1 MRALASRNYR
11 LYAGGQCVSLL
22 GNWMTATASL
32 WLVYHLSG
40 SPFNVGLVG
49 FANMIPVFVLAPFAG
64 VWIDRVDGLQVVRL
78 TQVLGMLQSAAMAAF
93 TFSGHLTVPILIGL
107 SGVQGLVN
115 ALDFPARQ
123 TLAYRFADDRA
134 PLDNVIALNSITFN
148 LARLIGPAIAGFV
161 IAAFGPGACY
171 TVDALSYSAVLVA
184 LAAVRLPPH
193 VSRVRMAHPLAD
205 LRDGVRY
212 AWTHPSIRR
221 LLLMVSVIALAGF
234 AHTIAAPVFARDV
247 FLGDART
254 LGFLMSATGAGSLLA
269 GVFLSG
275 RTSDGGL
282 GRVVAWGSLVGGAG
296 LTCLA
301 LHASLTARAHLLRR
315 RGPRHR
321 ALDGIGQHARPEI
334 GGWRQARTRHEPF
347 HDGTEPVSD
356 RQPVDRRD
364 GGALWASPRHG
375 RVRRDL
381 PRRRSDLSARN
392 GRSPFPTMSFKS
404 FFRTLVFLLMLFI
417 VLYAGMYNTEDISF
431 SFPIALQSKRPPARC
446 ADFLRHL
453 RHRRPGRHNAPRQRQ
468 GIEERREEK
477 WRVMIEK

>member
-1 MRALASRNYR
+1 LALDGGDVDNPPHFLRALASRNYR
-11 LYAGGQCVSLL
+11 LYSGGQCVSLL

-40 SPFNVGLVG
+40 SAFDVGLVG

-64 VWIDRVDGLQVVRL
+64 VWIDRVDGLQLVRL

-93 TFSGHLTVPILIGL
+93 TFSGHMTVPILIGL
-107 SGVQGLVN
+107 SGVQGMVN

-123 TLAYRFADDRA
+123 TLAYRFADDQA

-161 IAAFGPGACY
+161 IAAFGPGVCY
-171 TVDALSYSAVLVA
+171 TVDAASYLAVLAA

-205 LRDGVRY
+205 LRDGIRY

-221 LLLMVSVIALAGF
+221 LLIMVSVIALAGF
-234 AHTIAAPVFARDV
+234 AHTIVGPIFARDV

-275 RTSDGGL
+275 RASDRGL

-296 LTCLA
+296 LAGLAVRANLAIALICYAAAGLGTVLSMVSANTLVQKLVDGDKRGRVMSLFTTAQGLFPIGSLAIGAMVERFGIHLAMGVCGVICLA
-301 LHASLTARAHLLRR
+301 AGVIFRLET
-315 RGPRHR
+315 
-321 ALDGIGQHARPEI
+321 
-334 GGWRQARTRHEPF
+334 
-347 HDGTEPVSD
+347 
-356 RQPVDRRD
+356 VDHH
-364 GGALWASPRHG
+364 SP
-375 RVRRDL
+375 
-381 PRRRSDLSARN
+381 
-392 GRSPFPTMSFKS
+392 
-404 FFRTLVFLLMLFI
+404 
-417 VLYAGMYNTEDISF
+417 
-431 SFPIALQSKRPPARC
+431 Q
-446 ADFLRHL
+446 
-453 RHRRPGRHNAPRQRQ
+453 
-468 GIEERREEK
+468 
-477 WRVMIEK
+477 